1 MQRLDKLRAKE
12 KKKRKNRRELDDF
25 VPDSLSGFDSLS
37 MEENDKQI
45 VR

>member
-12 KKKRKNRRELDDF
+12 KKKRENRRELDDF

>member
-12 KKKRKNRRELDDF
+12 KKRENRRELDDF